1 VRKVWRVKTKT
12 KIKTM
17 ENIKRFFAY
26 SFVIPAFILGIFLFA
41 PGISLAAEYKISAVK
56 IIDDGGQKIRQFKSL
71 DTDEL
76 DGASIA
82 TGDLGGDGVDEIIVG
97 ANPGGEPS
105 IQVFR
110 QDGSLIRSFLAYGE
124 NFRGGVNV
132 AAGDVNGD
140 GIDEII
146 SAPSSGGTPQVRV
159 FDGFGK
165 VIFTPGFL
173 AYSENFRGGVNVAA
187 GDVNADG
194 IAEII
199 TAPAKSGGPRIR
211 IFNQYGEESGFFTA
225 YENDFRGG
233 VSIYSA
239 DVDGVAGDEIIT
251 GRQSIGNSE
260 IKIFTNGRDL
270 IKKFHAYSKKF
281 KGGVNVSAADLDGNG
296 ISEIVTAPASGG
308 GPQVRIFSSS
318 GTLLYSNFIYDKNF
332 RGEVNL
338 SAIDT
343 APTDLGEEI
352 LTVLSSQPEEKGGEK
367 RIDVDISDQVLKFY
381 EGKKQIGEHRIST
394 GKWSMPTPIGTF
406 QIRNHVPTA
415 YSSRYALYMDWWM
428 AITPDG
434 AYGIHSLPYWK
445 TKNGVIYEGRDHIG
459 KRVSHGCVRQ
469 LPEQSKILF
478 DWAHNGTKVVV
489 HE

>member
-1 VRKVWRVKTKT
+1 MK
-12 KIKTM
+12 
-17 ENIKRFFAY
+17 NIKRFFAY
-26 SFVIPAFILGIFLFA
+26 SFVIPAFLLGIFLFA
-41 PGISLAAEYKISAVK
+41 PGISLAAEYKISSVK

-82 TGDLGGDGVDEIIVG
+82 TGDLGGDGVEEIVVG

-105 IQVFR
+105 IQLFR
-110 QDGSLIRSFLAYGE
+110 QDGSLIRSFSAYGKNFRGGVNVAVGDVNGDGIDEIVTAPSTGGTPQIRIFDGFGKVIFTLGFLAYSE

-146 SAPSSGGTPQVRV
+146 
-159 FDGFGK
+159 
-165 VIFTPGFL
+165 
-173 AYSENFRGGVNVAA
+173 
-187 GDVNADG
+187 
-194 IAEII
+194 
-199 TAPAKSGGPRIR
+199 TAPVKSGGPQVR
-211 IFNQYGEESGFFTA
+211 IFNRYGEETGFFWA
-225 YENDFRGG
+225 YENDFKGG

-239 DVDGVAGDEIIT
+239 EVDGVSGDEIIT
-251 GRQSIGNSE
+251 GRQSDGNSE
-260 IKIFTNGRDL
+260 IKIFTRGRDL
-270 IKKFHAYSKKF
+270 IKKFHAYSKNF

-318 GTLLYSNFIYDKNF
+318 GNLVYSNFIYNKNF

-343 APTDLGEEI
+343 VPADSGEEI
-352 LTVLSSQPEEKGGEK
+352 LTVLSSQPEAKGGEK

-381 EGKKQIGEHRIST
+381 EGEKKIGEHRIST

-406 QIRNHVPTA
+406 QIRNHVATA
-415 YSSRYALYMDWWM
+415 YSRRYALYMDWWM

-469 LPEQSKILF
+469 LPEQSKILY
-478 DWAHNGTKVVV
+478 DWALNGTKVVV

>member
-1 VRKVWRVKTKT
+1 MKKK
-12 KIKTM
+12 
-17 ENIKRFFAY
+17 FSALAHYFY
-26 SFVIPAFILGIFLFA
+26 VIPVFVLGIFLFVPA
-41 PGISLAAEYKISAVK
+41 ASLAAEYKISAVK

-71 DTDEL
+71 DANNL

-82 TGDLGGDGVDEIIVG
+82 TGDLGGDGVEEIIVG

-132 AAGDVNGD
+132 AVGDVNGD
-140 GIDEII
+140 GVDEII
-146 SAPSSGGTPQVRV
+146 SAPSIGGTPQIRV
-159 FDGFGK
+159 FDGLGK
-165 VIFTPGFL
+165 AIFTPGFL
-173 AYSENFRGGVNVAA
+173 AYSDNFRGGVNVAA

-194 IAEII
+194 KAEII

-225 YENDFRGG
+225 YENDFKGG

-239 DVDGVAGDEIIT
+239 DVDGAAGDEIIT
-251 GRQSIGNSE
+251 GRQSGGNSE
-260 IKIFTNGRDL
+260 IKIFTRGKDL

-281 KGGVNVSAADLDGNG
+281 HGGVNVSAADLDGNG

-308 GPQVRIFSSS
+308 GPQVRIFSIS

-338 SAIDT
+338 SAIDAT
-343 APTDLGEEI
+343 PKDLGEEI
-352 LTVLSSQPEEKGGEK
+352 LTVLSNPPEEVGGEK
-367 RIDVDISDQVLKFY
+367 LIDIDISDQALKFY
-381 EGKKQIGEHRIST
+381 EGKKKIGEHRIST

-406 QIRNHVPTA
+406 QVRNHVSTA
-415 YSSRYALYMDWWM
+415 YSRRYALYMDSWM

-434 AYGIHSLPYWK
+434 AYGLHSLPYWK
-445 TKNGVIYEGRDHIG
+445 TKNGIIYEGRDHIG

-469 LPEQSKILF
+469 LPEQSKILY
-478 DWAHNGTKVVV
+478 DWAPNGTKVVI

>member
-1 VRKVWRVKTKT
+1 MVLTKGKKFAIIIAKIKT
-12 KIKTM
+12 KIKIM
-17 ENIKRFFAY
+17 KNIKHFFVY

-41 PGISLAAEYKISAVK
+41 PSISLAVEYKISAVK

-82 TGDLGGDGVDEIIVG
+82 TGDLGGDGVEEIIVG
-97 ANPGGEPS
+97 ANPGGAPS

-110 QDGSLIRSFLAYGE
+110 QDGSLIRSFLAYSA
-124 NFRGGVNV
+124 NFRGGINV
-132 AAGDVNGD
+132 AVGDVNG
-140 GIDEII
+140 
-146 SAPSSGGTPQVRV
+146 
-159 FDGFGK
+159 
-165 VIFTPGFL
+165 
-173 AYSENFRGGVNVAA
+173 
-187 GDVNADG
+187 DG

-239 DVDGVAGDEIIT
+239 DVDGILGDEIIT
-251 GRQSIGNSE
+251 GRQSDGNSE

-343 APTDLGEEI
+343 SPTDLGEEI

-478 DWAHNGTKVVV
+478 DWALNGTKVVV